1 MHSPID
7 CPRYVRA
14 VPPSLHAYIERF
26 VPRPSHDP
34 DGTQAVHDIIE
45 YANQR
50 GVTDSVRWT
59 MAPPPLQDGLGWL
72 ARRYADV
79 DSLVD
84 FIERSHVCAS
94 CGKALPRDAFSG
106 AQLKRSAA
114 LRRCRQCA
122 EGSRSA
128 ESSRIASAEGRL
140 LQQQQQQQ
148 LEQERERRRLE
159 WAAARKREREEL
171 QLQQQQQEERRDE
184 EERRERLAQERQ
196 QRQQQGRKPP
206 QAPPP
211 VELAQEIY
219 DAASG
224 DPALPATKRQLKKLL
239 ARLDK
244 EKSLVRKREIRS
256 WQSPAD
262 GSTPLFA
269 ACQRGNL
276 AAAELL
282 LRAHFSVNKA
292 LQGGG
297 TPLYVSCEAGNVEL
311 ARW

>member
-1 MHSPID
+1 
-7 CPRYVRA
+7 
-14 VPPSLHAYIERF
+14 
-26 VPRPSHDP
+26 
-34 DGTQAVHDIIE
+34 
-45 YANQR
+45 
-50 GVTDSVRWT
+50 

-196 QRQQQGRKPP
+196 QRQPQGRKPP
-206 QAPPP
+206 QARPP